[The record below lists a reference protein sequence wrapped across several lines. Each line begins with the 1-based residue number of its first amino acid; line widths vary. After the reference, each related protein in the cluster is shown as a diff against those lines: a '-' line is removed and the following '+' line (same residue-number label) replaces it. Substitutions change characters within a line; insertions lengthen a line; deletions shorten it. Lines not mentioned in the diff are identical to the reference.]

1 MRAVL
6 LAAGLGT
13 RLRPLTD
20 TVPKCLVPIKGKPLL
35 DIWIESLLEAGVE
48 RILVNLHYKHELV
61 EDHIAK
67 SVYREQVE
75 TVFEQELLGTAGT
88 LVTNRDFF
96 QGEDGIFIH
105 ADNYSEADLSQLIE
119 LHGQRPKSCLM
130 TMLAFRTD
138 TPQTCGILELDAQN
152 ILQKMYEKSPEN
164 HGNLANAALYILSSE
179 LVASVTTE
187 HDFSTQVIP
196 KLLKRIYVVETDK
209 IYIDIGTPESY
220 QRAQEIANVD

>member
-35 DIWIESLLEAGVE
+35 DIWVESLLRAGVT
-48 RILVNLHYKHELV
+48 RILVNLHYKRELV
-61 EDHIAK
+61 QNHVANAT
-67 SVYREQVE
+67 YRDKVE
-75 TVFEQELLGTAGT
+75 TVFEPELLGTAGT
-88 LVTNRDFF
+88 LLANRDFF
-96 QGEDGIFIH
+96 QGQDGIFIH
-105 ADNYSEADLSQLIE
+105 ADNYSEVDLAQLIE
-119 LHGQRPKSCLM
+119 LHIQRPKSCLM

-138 TPQTCGILELDAQN
+138 TPQTCGILELDTQN

-164 HGNLANAALYILSSE
+164 HGNLANAALYVLSSE
-179 LVASVTTE
+179 LIASVTTE

-196 KLLKRIYVVETDK
+196 NLLKRIFVVETNK
-209 IYIDIGTPESY
+209 TYIDIGTPESY
-220 QRAQEIANVD
+220 QRAQEIANVV